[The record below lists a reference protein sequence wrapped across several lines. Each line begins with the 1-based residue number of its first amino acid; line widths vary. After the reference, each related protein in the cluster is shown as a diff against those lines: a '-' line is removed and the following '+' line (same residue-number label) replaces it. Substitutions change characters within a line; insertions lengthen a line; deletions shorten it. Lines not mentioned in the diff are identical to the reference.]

1 MALWKAR
8 ALTPEQKVQIAD
20 EESEANTAVEEEA
33 LAKNLP
39 AMDEEVEAKSQAV
52 DEESEAKSLRTEES
66 GSFLGVEDVNM
77 SMVYSS
83 ILSLPVS
90 IYPLTDSFLPFSK
103 LATDSCFIASDEF
116 LYGVVQRERNRQKG
130 DGENWMPEL
139 HSHPLG
145 V

>member
-1 MALWKAR
+1 MFASFLFSIVQYIILPNLIFCVRTIMALWKAR

-39 AMDEEVEAKSQAV
+39 ATDEEVEAKSQAV

-90 IYPLTDSFLPFSK
+90 IYPLTDSFLPS
-103 LATDSCFIASDEF
+103 F
-116 LYGVVQRERNRQKG
+116 L
-130 DGENWMPEL
+130 
-139 HSHPLG
+139 
-145 V
+145 